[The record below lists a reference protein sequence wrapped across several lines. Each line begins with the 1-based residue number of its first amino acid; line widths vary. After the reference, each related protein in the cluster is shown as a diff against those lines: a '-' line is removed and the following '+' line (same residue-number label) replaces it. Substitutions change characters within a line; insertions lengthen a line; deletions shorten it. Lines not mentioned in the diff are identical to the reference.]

1 MTGPE
6 RTAMDTQTTMRAE
19 SRGGGNNDGGIDVR
33 LCDLSQLF
41 RSLDPS
47 PFRAGT
53 LTEDAAA
60 YFLNRAKEQPDDP
73 PGGQPLRITLR
84 LPAGTLARHPSFDI
98 ASALTG
104 HFAACAAAEKKRLR
118 EAVQTWRQAALI
130 GFVTLSA
137 CLFLAWQIT
146 HNFPARA
153 MTRILQESFV
163 ILGWVS
169 VWKPIETFL
178 YELLPSRQLRRRNLL
193 LRLASAEVTVRE
205 TDVPK
210 A

>member
-6 RTAMDTQTTMRAE
+6 RTAMDTRTTMQEE
-19 SRGGGNNDGGIDVR
+19 SRGGGNDGGIDVS

-60 YFLNRAKEQPDDP
+60 YFLNRAKEQPD
-73 PGGQPLRITLR
+73 GRPLRITLR
-84 LPAGTLARHPSFDI
+84 LPAGILARHPSFDI

-193 LRLASAEVTVRE
+193 LRLASAEVVVRE
-205 TDVPK
+205 GEVETDLPK

>member
-1 MTGPE
+1 
-6 RTAMDTQTTMRAE
+6 MDTRATIRADG
-19 SRGGGNNDGGIDVR
+19 SGSDGGGIDVR

-53 LTEDAAA
+53 LTADADA
-60 YFLNRAKEQPDDP
+60 YFLNRVKEQPD
-73 PGGQPLRITLR
+73 GQPVRIILR

-104 HFAACAAAEKKRLR
+104 HFSACAAAEKKRLR
-118 EAVQTWRQAALI
+118 ESVQTWRQAALI
-130 GFVTLSA
+130 GFATLSV
-137 CLFLAWQIT
+137 CLFLAWQIS
-146 HNFPARA
+146 HNLTARP

-178 YELLPSRQLRRRNLL
+178 YELLPSRQHRRRNAL
-193 LRLASAEVTVRE
+193 LRLAAAEVVVRE
-205 TDVPK
+205 DG
-210 A
+210 